1 MDEAKLGHPPEQL
14 AMLLGGTA
22 LKQTQSCSLAYDL
35 PCGDIRIMR
44 VDDPAIQEF

>member
-1 MDEAKLGHPPEQL
+1 MDEAKLGHPSEQL
-14 AMLLGGTA
+14 AMLLGDTD
-22 LKQTQSCSLAYDL
+22 LKQAQSRSLAHDL